1 MHRPATVSM
10 FAARFALIHKK
21 FQAFRVNASISDGR
35 WYQTLL
41 TAIHKFQ
48 LKDVEVN
55 LYTFLFVTNDSIVFT
70 SEVIPK
76 NKTLK
81 LLASLQKYLFNTNM
95 ANSLLFFLKSI
106 FPWKNGAGGLR
117 FLDFS

>member
-1 MHRPATVSM
+1 M

-21 FQAFRVNASISDGR
+21 FQAFRVNASISDGEWR
-35 WYQTLL
+35 YQTLL
-41 TAIHKFQ
+41 TTIHKFQ

-70 SEVIPK
+70 SEAIPK

-81 LLASLQKYLFNTNM
+81 LLASLQKYLFNTNR

-106 FPWKNGAGGLR
+106 FP
-117 FLDFS
+117 